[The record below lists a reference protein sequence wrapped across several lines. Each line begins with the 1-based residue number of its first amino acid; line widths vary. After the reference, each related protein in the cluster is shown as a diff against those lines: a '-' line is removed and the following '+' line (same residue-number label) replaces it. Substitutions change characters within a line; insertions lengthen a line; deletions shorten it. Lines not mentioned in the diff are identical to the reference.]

1 MTAPSSTLDRRSQLE
16 KTLEVHLQELREQIA
31 QEIEQVAKE
40 NDTQIIPLGIAL
52 SIARGAK

>member
-1 MTAPSSTLDRRSQLE
+1 VTAPSSTLDRRSQLE

-52 SIARGAK
+52 SIARDAK